1 MYLEDERVEKCQVEI
16 RRLRSVCREGEEK
29 VERLN
34 VLLCNAIEYIHEI
47 TGQADPEWY
56 DETLGITSE
65 EMSELDLQ
73 CFEE

>member
-1 MYLEDERVEKCQVEI
+1 MYLEDERVEKCQAEI

-34 VLLCNAIEYIHEI
+34 VLLCNAIEYIQEI
-47 TGQADPEWY
+47 TGQTDPEWY